1 MRPAVEPEP
10 LRPGDTV
17 AWTAKNR
24 TKAWGL
30 VGWTER
36 EGVHVQVRTR
46 TGDHPR
52 HYLIPYA
59 RVREHHQGRAEHDRH
74 M

>member
-1 MRPAVEPEP
+1 MEPEP
-10 LRPGDTV
+10 LRPGDTI
-17 AWTAKNR
+17 AWTANNR

-30 VGWTER
+30 VGWTEHA
-36 EGVHVQVRTR
+36 GVHVQVRTR
-46 TGDHPR
+46 AADHPR
-52 HYLIPYA
+52 HYLIRWE